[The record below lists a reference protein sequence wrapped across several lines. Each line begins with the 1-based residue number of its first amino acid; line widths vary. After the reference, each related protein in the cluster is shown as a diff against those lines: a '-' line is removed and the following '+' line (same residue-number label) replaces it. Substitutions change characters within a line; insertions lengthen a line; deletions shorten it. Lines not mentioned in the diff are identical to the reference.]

1 MTIVGNIVN
10 LSGRRKAKADPA
22 RAAVEAHWRAIG
34 GSKAVPA
41 RNDIDPSYMIDAL
54 DSILL
59 IERIAPRQARIRIA
73 GQRVNDLLG
82 MDLRGMPLSCLI
94 APPSRSWL
102 GDVLETLFDGPAQVE
117 IGLAGPRGPL
127 RSRLNAELVLLPLTD
142 RKGAV
147 TRALCYAGLPEK
159 DLCSPLRLEIS
170 GMRHVDLPHPAAKP
184 EAEAET
190 PAPPPAPDFD
200 RADRAREAI
209 RRRSRLHVV
218 QE

>member
-22 RAAVEAHWRAIG
+22 RAAVETHWRAIG
-34 GSKAVPA
+34 GTRAVP
-41 RNDIDPSYMIDAL
+41 RRDDIDPSYMIEAL

-73 GQRVNDLLG
+73 GQRVSDLLG

-102 GDVLETLFDGPAQVE
+102 GDSIETLFDGPAVVE
-117 IGLAGPRGPL
+117 LGLAGPRGTL
-127 RSRLNAELVLLPLTD
+127 RTRPTAELVMLPLTD
-142 RKGAV
+142 KSGAV
-147 TRALCYAGLPEK
+147 TRALCYAGLPRK
-159 DLCSPLRLEIS
+159 HPVAPMRLDIS
-170 GMRHVDLPHPAAKP
+170 GERHTEMALPEPEPAPAAVP
-184 EAEAET
+184 EVPAE
-190 PAPPPAPDFD
+190 PDFA

-209 RRRSRLHVV
+209 RRRGRLHVV
-218 QE
+218 QN

>member
-59 IERIAPRQARIRIA
+59 LERIAPRQARIRIA
-73 GQRVNDLLG
+73 GQRMNDLLG

-102 GDVLETLFDGPAQVE
+102 GDVLEALFDGPAQVE
-117 IGLAGPRGPL
+117 VGLAGPRAPL
-127 RSRLNAELVLLPLTD
+127 RSRLTAELVMLPLTD

-159 DLCSPLRLEIS
+159 APGHPLRFEIS
-170 GMRHVDLPHPAAKP
+170 GERHVELALPAATR
-184 EAEAET
+184 EAET
-190 PAPPPAPDFD
+190 PAAPPPEPDFG